1 MKPDAEVAEQSG
13 DARVTGEGACGDGLC
28 CVDGEFDVAL
38 TELGVGQSCGDDGA
52 VAPHAGHP
60 EFPSAQV
67 MPLESADWLLK
78 SAARI
83 EATFDEPDSAADWY
97 AEQLAQHAE
106 TFTGTYAPTAD
117 RDAFVRRLA
126 AGEDAV
132 GGWWL
137 TGGRFLSLNLVA
149 CSPHR
154 VRPEYACP
162 AR

>member
-1 MKPDAEVAEQSG
+1 MASHHHAYVWLGHGDVLVKPG
-13 DARVTGEGACGDGLC
+13 DAHRR
-28 CVDGEFDVAL
+28 
-38 TELGVGQSCGDDGA
+38 
-52 VAPHAGHP
+52 AGHP

-83 EATFDEPDSAADWY
+83 EATFAEPDEAADWY
-97 AEQLAQHAE
+97 AEQLALHAK

-117 RDAFVRRLA
+117 REEFVRRLA
-126 AGEDAV
+126 AGEDLV

-137 TGGRFLSLNLVA
+137 TGGRFLSVNLVA
-149 CSPHR
+149 CGPHR